1 MKRFSY
7 LFLWC
12 VLIGCVSSSCNHS
25 MEPSVYLRWLNN
37 PENGV
42 VLSKK
47 NNGFIVTVKY
57 LPTDYFI
64 SKELIKTKDIAQ
76 ADSIRSLYK
85 DNVYF
90 IMHIDNDPEKIEES
104 ADIMFR
110 DIHGYPDYAERV
122 YNLNFSLEESI
133 ELKIGDATYNPVL
146 TSLENHYG
154 LDGGR
159 NIIIVFSPQKKNQ
172 VLNLQEGAEFIYDD
186 QTFGM
191 GQTHFYY
198 SAETFNNI
206 PDLAIQTN

>member
-1 MKRFSY
+1 
-7 LFLWC
+7 
-12 VLIGCVSSSCNHS
+12 
-25 MEPSVYLRWLNN
+25 MEPSKYLIWLNN

-64 SKELIKTKDIAQ
+64 SKEIIKSKNKKH
-76 ADSIRSLYK
+76 ADSIRRLYK

-90 IMHIDNDPEKIEES
+90 IMHIDNDPDKIDEAS
-104 ADIMFR
+104 DIMFR
-110 DIHGYPDYAERV
+110 DIHNYPDYAERV

-133 ELKIGDATYNPVL
+133 ELKIGGATYNPVL

-159 NIIIVFSPQKKNQ
+159 NIMIVFSPQKKNELLDLKQ
-172 VLNLQEGAEFIYDD
+172 GAEFIYDD

-191 GQTHFYY
+191 GQLHFYY
-198 SAETFNNI
+198 SPDTFKNI
-206 PDLAIQTN
+206 PDLSIQTN